1 LWLCPE
7 ALEADVSGVNAMCP
21 KCGWTPAK
29 LPPQAEHD
37 QLAKSVQQGLAD
49 RFQRLK
55 DASIATVLKKAN
67 EDKDRADLKALLE
80 IIQLADAEKLA
91 GVMTKE
97 LADFLRQLLQDA
109 NIVQESVA
117 LAPILQQ
124 IGAIEEDRV
133 EEAVST
139 FTSLL
144 RNAIK
149 DAKARHGTGK
159 RVRVFLRMNDDQP
172 KG

>member
-1 LWLCPE
+1 
-7 ALEADVSGVNAMCP
+7 
-21 KCGWTPAK
+21 
-29 LPPQAEHD
+29 
-37 QLAKSVQQGLAD
+37 
-49 RFQRLK
+49 
-55 DASIATVLKKAN
+55 VLKKAN